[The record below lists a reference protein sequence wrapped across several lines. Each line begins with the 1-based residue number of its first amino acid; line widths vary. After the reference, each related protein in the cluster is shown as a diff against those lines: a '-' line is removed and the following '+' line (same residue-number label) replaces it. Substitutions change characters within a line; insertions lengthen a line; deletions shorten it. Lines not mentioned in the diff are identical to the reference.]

1 MLAKGVQTQELH
13 ICTFCEVGDHKKGLN
28 KSKVTA
34 AELVADALSLHYQ
47 SKAAEA
53 YMVMWQPTT
62 EPSDNSSI
70 TLTLLGEPEVVDI
83 PSAVEPQ
90 LVITVFRILSA
101 KHPEKHGFLI
111 NGQLHIRT
119 PHCKPGKMHPRKWVT
134 TQALRAL
141 ENRASI
147 VSSGVSQPAAPVLVL
162 TGDVNFPKVTADTV
176 VQKVTGDPTVK
187 ISL

>member
-1 MLAKGVQTQELH
+1 MCKHKSCTYARFAKSAT
-13 ICTFCEVGDHKKGLN
+13 TKKGSN

-47 SKAAEA
+47 AKAAEA
-53 YMVMWQPTT
+53 YMVTWQATT
-62 EPSDNSSI
+62 EPSDDSSI

-119 PHCKPGKMHPRKWVT
+119 PHGKPGKKHPKKWAT
-134 TQALRAL
+134 TQALRTS
-141 ENRASI
+141 EEKAST
-147 VSSGVSQPAAPVLVL
+147 VSSGVSQPTAPVLVL
-162 TGDVNFPKVTADTV
+162 TGDVNFTKITADTV
-176 VQKVTGDPTVK
+176 VQKLTGDPNVT
-187 ISL
+187 ILL